1 MRFNRQKMR
10 SNCDLTS
17 STAALLPPFAPFA
30 RNQVW
35 SAKTGVKL
43 RFNILGG
50 NPFARHEVRSA
61 KAEVKL
67 WFWSVRGNRF
77 ARNEANEVRSAKT
90 EVKLRFWSVR
100 GNRFAR
106 NEANEVPSSK
116 TEVKLQFSN
125 VRCNR
130 FTQNEVQLALTEV
143 KLRFRVVQCNLLF
156 VCVGMCVV
164 VSVCVKAFVG
174 YEHIHVVA
182 VIHFRFKP
190 TIFKSNHPLLE
201 WLLLNPFWSR

>member
-67 WFWSVRGNRF
+67 W
-77 ARNEANEVRSAKT
+77 
-90 EVKLRFWSVR
+90 FWSVR